1 MYTSQRFPPHL
12 QYVATLPC
20 ESWKCKNVTK
30 FSHWMRQLI
39 CLTKIYVR
47 FYVTCHKNIALMI
60 VLAHVCNKRSI
71 A

>member
-30 FSHWMRQLI
+30 FSHWMRQL
-39 CLTKIYVR
+39 
-47 FYVTCHKNIALMI
+47 
-60 VLAHVCNKRSI
+60 
-71 A
+71 